1 MSRVFCYYHIEIIAK
16 IILIPHS
23 SFLIPIMNYLDIIL
37 IIPLAYGLVQGLRK
51 GLVKEIAGL
60 LAIVLGIYL
69 ARYWSLPMSQTLVE
83 LTGWSLNLCTPLAY
97 ALVFIVVSLSI
108 TTLSYMLTKII
119 GAIMLGWLN
128 RLLGAAFG
136 VVKMLLLLSVILNF
150 LTIVDQFMP
159 VKEKSIVQNS
169 LFYAPIENVMSTILP
184 LLNFEDFTTAVREG
198 IVEPTTK
205 AIEQL

>member
-1 MSRVFCYYHIEIIAK
+1 
-16 IILIPHS
+16 
-23 SFLIPIMNYLDIIL
+23 MNYLDIIL

-69 ARYWSLPMSQTLVE
+69 ARYWSLPVSQSLVE
-83 LTGWSLNLCTPLAY
+83 LTGWEMNICTPLAY
-97 ALVFIVVSLSI
+97 AVVFIAVSLSI
-108 TTLSYMLTKII
+108 STLSYMLSKII

-128 RLLGAAFG
+128 RLLGAVFG

-150 LTIVDQFMP
+150 VAIMNQYMP
-159 VKEKSIVQNS
+159 IKDKPLVQQS
-169 LFYAPIENVMSTILP
+169 LFYSPIESAMGKVLP
-184 LLNFEDFTTAVREG
+184 LLNFEDFTIAIREG

>member
-1 MSRVFCYYHIEIIAK
+1 
-16 IILIPHS
+16 
-23 SFLIPIMNYLDIIL
+23 MNYLDIIL

>member
-1 MSRVFCYYHIEIIAK
+1 
-16 IILIPHS
+16 
-23 SFLIPIMNYLDIIL
+23 MNYLDIIL

-60 LAIVLGIYL
+60 LAVVLGIYL

-159 VKEKSIVQNS
+159 IKDKPVVQNS
-169 LFYAPIENVMSTILP
+169 LFYAPVENVMSTVLP
-184 LLNFEDFTTAVREG
+184 LLNFEDFTTAIREG

>member
-16 IILIPHS
+16 IILIPQS

>member
-60 LAIVLGIYL
+60 LAILFGIYL
-69 ARYWSLPMSQTLVE
+69 ASYWELPVSQALVD
-83 LTGWSLNLCTPLAY
+83 LTGWTLNLCTPLAY
-97 ALVFIVVSLSI
+97 AVVFIAVSLSI
-108 TTLSYMLTKII
+108 TLLSYMLTKII

-128 RLLGAAFG
+128 RLLGGAFG
-136 VVKMLLLLSVILNF
+136 IIKMLLLLSVILNF
-150 LTIVDQFMP
+150 VAIVDQFMP
-159 VKEKSIVQNS
+159 VKEKPVVQNS
-169 LFYAPIENVMSTILP
+169 LFYKPIEDVMGVVLP
-184 LLNFEDFTTAVREG
+184 YLNFEDFTTAIREG

-205 AIEQL
+205 AIEEL

>member
-1 MSRVFCYYHIEIIAK
+1 
-16 IILIPHS
+16 
-23 SFLIPIMNYLDIIL
+23 MNYLDIIL

-51 GLVKEIAGL
+51 GLVKEIAGI

-69 ARYWSLPMSQTLVE
+69 ARYFSISVSLALVE
-83 LTGWSLNLCTPLAY
+83 LTGWAVNICTPLAY

-108 TTLSYMLTKII
+108 SALSYMLSKII

-136 VVKMLLLLSVILNF
+136 VIKMTLLLSVILNF
-150 LTIVDQFMP
+150 IALMDQFMP
-159 VKEKSIVQNS
+159 IKDKPIVQQS
-169 LFYAPIENVMSTILP
+169 LLYSPVENVMATVLP

-198 IVEPTTK
+198 VVEPAAK
-205 AIEQL
+205 VIEQL